1 MQRQALLMTGGGL
14 ADTTIATIATA
25 VGTIKADT
33 DAGKLN
39 RVKAAWLLLMATP
52 EYQVQK

>member
-1 MQRQALLMTGGGL
+1 VQRQALVMAGGDL
-14 ADTTIATIATA
+14 SATTITTIATA
-25 VGTIKADT
+25 VATIKADT

-39 RVKAAWLLLMATP
+39 RVKASWLMVLAAP